1 MANIEQNENFI
12 QLILPPP
19 LPPIQKNKTPKKKC
33 GRKRQRNNS
42 EKNIEEHNKFS
53 DDNLLVKVKY
63 LLLKH
68 LLDFIN
74 KKIVLIYNN
83 NIGKGV
89 FKKELQTLNR
99 SQQSNSSINYNK
111 LLINKTLEEIFSE
124 NISSR
129 YTNFPLNHNKI
140 TIQKLKNEK
149 DEDKKIYFNK
159 LFNLTFI
166 KCLEHFIGKIFI
178 NELDGMKTFSEM
190 KDDIALT
197 CEKDGDKYII
207 KLENYLNNFESII
220 NNKKGRNIRKK
231 IDKKTKT

>member
-12 QLILPPP
+12 QLMFPPP
-19 LPPIQKNKTPKKKC
+19 AIQKNKTPKKKC
-33 GRKRQRNNS
+33 GRKRQRS
-42 EKNIEEHNKFS
+42 DGEKNIEEHNKFS

-129 YTNFPLNHNKI
+129 YTNFPLNHNKV

-220 NNKKGRNIRKK
+220 NNKKGRNIKKK